1 MLSSSLPPVS
11 RKELKRHVLFA
22 MDRYW
27 TTNNEAVA
35 NLPIREALFPEAFG
49 PLRLVFVLLPKWAIE
64 CGVDGWLAVPSEACL
79 NPLDPAWEDVDWW
92 LASFLMLECWHE
104 RAWEL
109 KHGPIHSYSL
119 QLKDWDARVWDHAW
133 VNRIALFFRKWV
145 AYQSNQP
152 EEELLGLM
160 PQPEFVMTHDVDA
173 VSKTLPIR
181 IKQGCFNFFNAL
193 RELARGNF
201 KGAYANIGKAVRFL
215 FGRDDWWTL
224 DSLLNS
230 ELNSNLKIFY
240 HFFADSRKKTPM
252 RWLFDPGYDVG
263 SVRIKEFLKRLVN
276 SGAEIGIHPSFDSW
290 EDATKISQQ
299 KKELERVSG
308 SPCSS
313 CRQHW
318 LRFSWHK
325 TWSAQEVAG
334 IGKDTTLMFN
344 DRSGFR
350 NASALAWNPWQ
361 ARDGKAHQLSA
372 LPTVLMD
379 SHFYD
384 YRPVTSDERLKGMM
398 HWVSECRIVYGQI
411 AFLWHPHTLTKDY
424 GWSQGFEDLIFLLG
438 KEVK

>member
-1 MLSSSLPPVS
+1 MLSNSLPPVS
-11 RKELKRHVLFA
+11 REDLKRHVLFA
-22 MDRYW
+22 MQRYW
-27 TTNNEAVA
+27 PTSNEVVV
-35 NLPIREALFPEAFG
+35 NLPIREILFPEAFG
-49 PLRLVFVLLPKWAIE
+49 TLRLVFVLLPKWAIDS
-64 CGVDGWLAVPSEACL
+64 GVDGRLAVPSEACL
-79 NPLDPAWEDVDWW
+79 NPIDPDWEEVDWW

-104 RAWEL
+104 RTWEL
-109 KHGPIHSYSL
+109 EHGPIHSYSFR
-119 QLKDWDARVWDHAW
+119 LKDWDARMWDYAW
-133 VNRIALFFRKWV
+133 VNRIALFFRKW
-145 AYQSNQP
+145 ASYQAHIP
-152 EEELLGLM
+152 EERLLGVM

-181 IKQGCFNFFNAL
+181 IKQGCFNFFKAL

-201 KGAYANIGKAVRFL
+201 NGAYANTDKAVRFL

-224 DSLLNS
+224 DSLLNR

-240 HFFADSRKKTPM
+240 HFFADPRKKTPM

-263 SVRIKEFLKRLVN
+263 SVRIKEFLQRLVN
-276 SGAEIGIHPSFDSW
+276 SGVEVGLHPSFDSW
-290 EDATKISQQ
+290 EDTAKISQQ
-299 KKELERVSG
+299 KKELEDVTG
-308 SPCSS
+308 SPCNI

-318 LRFSWHK
+318 LRFSWNK

-334 IGKDTTLMFN
+334 MGKDTTLMFN

-361 ARDGKAHQLSA
+361 AKDGKAHQLTA

-384 YRPVTSDERLKGMM
+384 YRQVTSDELLKGMM
-398 HWVSECRIVYGQI
+398 HWVNECRIVSGQI
-411 AFLWHPHTLTKDY
+411 AFLWHPHTMTKDY
-424 GWSQGFEDLIFLLG
+424 GWSKGFEGLISLLG